1 VSHAGRPPDDETA
14 AVEEANLR
22 FYQAFESMDI
32 AEMERV
38 WVRRD
43 YVRCVHPGWALL
55 EGWEAVRQSWETIFK
70 HSGEMRFSLSEVRA
84 RVDGG
89 LAWVTCTENIL
100 SEVRGTIAVTALLAT
115 NVFERHG
122 REWLIVHHHAS
133 HIMAGEPPAER

>member
-1 VSHAGRPPDDETA
+1 VSSGDRPADDETL

-22 FYQAFESMDI
+22 FYRAFESMDI

-43 YVRCVHPGWALL
+43 YTCCVHPGWGLL
-55 EGWEAVRQSWETIFK
+55 EGWDAVRQSWHTIFTN
-70 HSGEMRFSLSEVRA
+70 SGEMRFSLSDVRA

-89 LAWVTCTENIL
+89 LAWVICTENIL

-122 REWLIVHHHAS
+122 PEWLIVHHHAS
-133 HIMAGEPPAER
+133 HIMAGEARAPS

>member
-1 VSHAGRPPDDETA
+1 MPGDDETA

-22 FYQAFESMDI
+22 FYRAFESMDI

-55 EGWEAVRQSWETIFK
+55 EGWDAVRQSWQTIFK
-70 HSGEMRFSLSEVRA
+70 NSGEMRFSLSEVRA
-84 RVDGG
+84 RVDGS

-100 SEVRGTIAVTALLAT
+100 SEARGTIAVTALLAT

-122 REWLIVHHHAS
+122 REWLVVHHHAS
-133 HIMAGEPPAER
+133 HIMAGERPA